1 MYCIYSGKEIDA
13 QDTNIEHIIPLSLG
27 GSNDFTI
34 NVSEKLNSYLGSKI
48 DGKLTQD
55 FLVNMDRVHYA
66 GKGHSKKEAKLNIRS
81 ELEDGSPVI
90 TTFTQKEMKVF
101 DPVNKQYIK
110 TPDKVKMMTKLDLD
124 LRIKFTAKVILA
136 TGYFLFGDIFV
147 NHADCKS
154 LRNIMMSDDLRKTI
168 KTPGLVGKIRFF
180 DPLRTGK
187 ECAQDPEFQ
196 VYKLF
201 VESGSDSSVVWSY
214 APDRCI
220 VCVAI
225 YGKFVGMINFSADV
239 DVFPK
244 TDDFWLGH
252 ALICRDGK
260 LIRMSWRDAILE
272 MCEKNKLLDAETL
285 ERARKFKG

>member
-110 TPDKVKMMTKLDLD
+110 
-124 LRIKFTAKVILA
+124 
-136 TGYFLFGDIFV
+136 
-147 NHADCKS
+147 
-154 LRNIMMSDDLRKTI
+154 
-168 KTPGLVGKIRFF
+168 
-180 DPLRTGK
+180 
-187 ECAQDPEFQ
+187 
-196 VYKLF
+196 
-201 VESGSDSSVVWSY
+201 
-214 APDRCI
+214 
-220 VCVAI
+220 
-225 YGKFVGMINFSADV
+225 
-239 DVFPK
+239 
-244 TDDFWLGH
+244 
-252 ALICRDGK
+252 
-260 LIRMSWRDAILE
+260 
-272 MCEKNKLLDAETL
+272 
-285 ERARKFKG
+285 

>member
-1 MYCIYSGKEIDA
+1 MYCIYSGKEIDD

-101 DPVNKQYIK
+101 DPVN
-110 TPDKVKMMTKLDLD
+110 
-124 LRIKFTAKVILA
+124 
-136 TGYFLFGDIFV
+136 
-147 NHADCKS
+147 
-154 LRNIMMSDDLRKTI
+154 
-168 KTPGLVGKIRFF
+168 GKIRFF

-201 VESGSDSSVVWSY
+201 VESGNDSSVVWSY

-272 MCEKNKLLDAETL
+272 MCEKNKVLDAETL
-285 ERARKFKG
+285 ERVRKFKG